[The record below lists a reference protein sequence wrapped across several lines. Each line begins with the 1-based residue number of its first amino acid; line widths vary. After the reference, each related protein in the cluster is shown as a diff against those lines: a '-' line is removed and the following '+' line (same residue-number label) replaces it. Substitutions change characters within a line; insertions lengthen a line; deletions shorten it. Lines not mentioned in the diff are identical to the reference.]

1 MPALW
6 NLRCPACQTVLMHQ
20 ECSIFNLP
28 NCVCGTQ
35 LMIAPTGIS
44 TRTPIFPY
52 TLNHVD
58 GKPMVIESL
67 AHLRKVEQRFGV
79 AFSAFNK
86 DNINDL
92 DELKDVPKYRGDDPD
107 FRR

>member
-6 NLRCPACQTVLMHQ
+6 NLQCPVCSDIQMHV
-20 ECSIFNLP
+20 ECSMFNLP
-28 NCVCGTQ
+28 QCKCGGQMT
-35 LMIAPTGIS
+35 LAPTGIS
-44 TRTPIFPY
+44 TRTPIFPF
-52 TLNHVD
+52 TVNHVD
-58 GKPMVIESL
+58 GKPMLIESL
-67 AHLRKVEQRFGV
+67 QHLRQVETRYGV

-92 DELKDVPKYRGDDPD
+92 DELKDVPKYRGDDPG